1 MGLLTIIRNQ
11 KRKDREIRMLVLG
24 LDNSGKTTIVKN
36 MLHEDVDSISP
47 TMGFRIQSLPY
58 KDYTINMWDIGGQ
71 TSLRAFWSNYFDK
84 TDVVLWV
91 IDGLSLERIEES
103 YRELRDK
110 IIEQDRLVGVY
121 LLIAI
126 NKTDLIPDA
135 ELARLKVI
143 VTGLLQLEKMIPERD
158 HWDIKLVR
166 GKTGSGIGKVLDWV
180 VSREY

>member
-11 KRKDREIRMLVLG
+11 KRKDKEIRMLVLG

-36 MLHEDVDSISP
+36 MLHEDVDIISP
-47 TMGFRIQSLPY
+47 TMGFQIQSLPY
-58 KDYTINMWDIGGQ
+58 KGYTLNMWDIGGQ

-84 TDVVLWV
+84 TDVVMWV

-126 NKTDLIPDA
+126 NKTDLIPEGD
-135 ELARLKVI
+135 LKSLKETVSR
-143 VTGLLQLEKMIPERD
+143 LLQLEEVIPERD
-158 HWDIKLVR
+158 HWNIELVS
-166 GKTGSGIGKVLDWV
+166 GKTGAGIGKVLDWV
-180 VSREY
+180 ISREY